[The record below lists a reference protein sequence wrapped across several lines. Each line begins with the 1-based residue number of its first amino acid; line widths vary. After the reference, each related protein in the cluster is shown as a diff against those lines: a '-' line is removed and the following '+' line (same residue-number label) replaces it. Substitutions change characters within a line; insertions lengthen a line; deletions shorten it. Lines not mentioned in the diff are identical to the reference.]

1 MAARLADGK
10 YIIMTGAA
18 VIHDSAMI
26 KRCRQEYS
34 GNVAHMAVIAG
45 WHMIRR
51 RRFARSGGAIVAR
64 RTVINDTRMIEP
76 GTGKS
81 GRIMAH
87 RAILRGQDVADTLL
101 GYRRRS
107 IVAMA

>member
-1 MAARLADGK
+1 M
-10 YIIMTGAA
+10 
-18 VIHDSAMI
+18 V
-26 KRCRQEYS
+26 
-34 GNVAHMAVIAG
+34 
-45 WHMIRR
+45 WRR
-51 RRFARSGGAIVAR
+51 SLSSGGRTIVTR
-64 RTVINDTRMIEP
+64 STVIRDTRMIEP

-87 RAILRGQDVADTLL
+87 RAILCGRNVADTLL